1 MAALNRLTRAA
12 WLPQLCLVTHCCRTA
27 LESRVHTS
35 QVRAGTPAPYCP
47 SSTPRLILCGVL
59 SVCLA
64 LLLVSFSWFLAL
76 APFCVQKMQEFF
88 YPELKS
94 TFGLQRDD
102 QNPQLYRIDDEG
114 VTLVSWQAEGG
125 LILGRTDDGVRV
137 IWLDD
142 APKHLLR
149 ASGLSALGVPFK
161 QEWNPDKA
169 CS

>member
-88 YPELKS
+88 FMCCWAQHLP
-94 TFGLQRDD
+94 
-102 QNPQLYRIDDEG
+102 
-114 VTLVSWQAEGG
+114 GG
-125 LILGRTDDGVRV
+125 SFPRKAGMGMTASPLDKVAFSGREKWNRRSVFS
-137 IWLDD
+137 
-142 APKHLLR
+142 R
-149 ASGLSALGVPFK
+149 AFGVP
-161 QEWNPDKA
+161 P
-169 CS
+169 

>member
-1 MAALNRLTRAA
+1 MYGSQAIHRHLDSIHVRNKLYPLEGCGHAPHQEKDGRLNEHYYFI
-12 WLPQLCLVTHCCRTA
+12 Q
-27 LESRVHTS
+27 
-35 QVRAGTPAPYCP
+35 
-47 SSTPRLILCGVL
+47 
-59 SVCLA
+59 
-64 LLLVSFSWFLAL
+64 
-76 APFCVQKMQEFF
+76 QKMQEFF